1 MLNWK
6 SGGGKKKV
14 RGAVSYHSDAVRN
27 KNCETRDERRAV
39 LNNREDKCRAILV
52 FSFFFHN
59 KVAKEQENFVTATD
73 D

>member
-27 KNCETRDERRAV
+27 KICETRDERRAV

-52 FSFFFHN
+52 FFLSSFITKWRKN
-59 KVAKEQENFVTATD
+59 KKTL
-73 D
+73 